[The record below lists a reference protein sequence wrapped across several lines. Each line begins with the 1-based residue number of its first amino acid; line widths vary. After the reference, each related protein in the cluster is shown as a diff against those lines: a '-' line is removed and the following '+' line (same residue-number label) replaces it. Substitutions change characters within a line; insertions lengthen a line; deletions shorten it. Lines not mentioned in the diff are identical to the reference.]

1 MCHYHQTSPESPF
14 TRKIVC
20 SQTTPDGRLTV
31 ADRRLIL
38 TRNGTREE
46 QLLASDEERSAALKQ
61 YLKIVF

>member
-1 MCHYHQTSPESPF
+1 
-14 TRKIVC
+14 VC
-20 SQTTPDGRLTV
+20 SQTTPDGRITV